1 MRLMFEIKYPKCA
14 NDKTSFP
21 KFDHRSVRML
31 PDINKGVGFARMESR
46 EKCEQ
51 IIQIFNGTQLPG
63 AKDPLL
69 VKFADGG
76 SKKKNAF
83 KNQSDPNTRT
93 WREVT
98 EVC

>member
-1 MRLMFEIKYPKCA
+1 MPSPISKFENQSLRIFA
-14 NDKTSFP
+14 
-21 KFDHRSVRML
+21 
-31 PDINKGVGFARMESR
+31 DINKGVGFARMESR

-51 IIQIFNGTQLPG
+51 IIQIFNGTQLAG

-98 EVC
+98 EVGVHRNMVR

>member
-1 MRLMFEIKYPKCA
+1 
-14 NDKTSFP
+14 
-21 KFDHRSVRML
+21 
-31 PDINKGVGFARMESR
+31 METR

-76 SKKKNAF
+76 SKKKNTF
-83 KNQSDPNTRT
+83 KSPDQNNRQ
-93 WREVT
+93 WREAS
-98 EVC
+98 EVQFIGNN

>member
-1 MRLMFEIKYPKCA
+1 
-14 NDKTSFP
+14 
-21 KFDHRSVRML
+21 
-31 PDINKGVGFARMESR
+31 MESR

-83 KNQSDPNTRT
+83 KNQNDPNTRT

-98 EVC
+98 EVGAPVREVYKPFNFTNSSLLHRDVTSLQTNKS

>member
-1 MRLMFEIKYPKCA
+1 MSPSKYP
-14 NDKTSFP
+14 NEN
-21 KFDHRSVRML
+21 RSYNIS
-31 PDINKGVGFARMESR
+31 DINKGVGFARMESR

-76 SKKKNAF
+76 SKKKSAF
-83 KNQSDPNTRT
+83 KNQNDPNTRT

-98 EVC
+98 EVEIVI